1 MPYPDVGECKY
12 CRLAM
17 WPHTTEPT
25 PESLSGVSKREE
37 TSFMFGSI
45 DVFLSGMS
53 PFGEIAF

>member
-1 MPYPDVGECKY
+1 
-12 CRLAM
+12 M

-37 TSFMFGSI
+37 TSFVFGSI